1 MNTLTL
7 PTLYLNGT
15 SRDSLLDGYL
25 AALDALRLAMEALQ
39 AAAPNARDYYVQAGD
54 TFFSSTENKMKL
66 KNWLEKQRLTFCMA
80 QNQHF
85 VRLARLRETLDEL
98 NTLAEHVS
106 TLV

>member
-1 MNTLTL
+1 MSTLTL
-7 PTLYLNGT
+7 PTVHRNGT
-15 SRDSLLDGYL
+15 SRDTLLEGYI

-39 AAAPNARDYYVQAGD
+39 ATAPNVRDYYVQAGD
-54 TFFSSTENKMKL
+54 
-66 KNWLEKQRLTFCMA
+66 TFCMA

-106 TLV
+106 GLV